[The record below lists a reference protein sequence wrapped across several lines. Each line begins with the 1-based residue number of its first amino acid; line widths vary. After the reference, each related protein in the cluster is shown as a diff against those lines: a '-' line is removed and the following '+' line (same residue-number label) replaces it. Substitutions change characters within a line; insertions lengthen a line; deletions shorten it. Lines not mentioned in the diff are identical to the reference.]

1 VRVEDP
7 DADEDERDEEGIE
20 EDGEGAMVASS
31 TEEDSDD
38 SVDDESEGGESCGR
52 ICSWSVSLEVKNTM
66 GQSGPNTAWKCMIR
80 GMSRSV
86 Y

>member
-1 VRVEDP
+1 M
-7 DADEDERDEEGIE
+7 E

-31 TEEDSDD
+31 TEEDSED

-66 GQSGPNTAWKCMIR
+66 GQSGPNTA
-80 GMSRSV
+80 
-86 Y
+86 